1 MSDGD
6 TVSPLLRGG
15 KWRHGRRPISV
26 RFCGQQTGIQPPRI
40 SSTTSRSYHKDIV
53 RMCRRGGPGIP
64 DRYRAVFKEQAFVVQ
79 LPNGDSA
86 RHHDS
91 SNPGQHPT
99 TIQAER
105 IDPVW
110 QSSRGIL
117 HRLLR
122 GMKVHLLDVCLRAAA
137 IVQIAF
143 HAGVLH
149 RLLACC
155 LAWQAT

>member
-1 MSDGD
+1 
-6 TVSPLLRGG
+6 
-15 KWRHGRRPISV
+15 
-26 RFCGQQTGIQPPRI
+26 
-40 SSTTSRSYHKDIV
+40 
-53 RMCRRGGPGIP
+53 MCRRGGPGIP

-122 GMKVHLLDVCLRAAA
+122 GMNLHLLDVGLRAAA